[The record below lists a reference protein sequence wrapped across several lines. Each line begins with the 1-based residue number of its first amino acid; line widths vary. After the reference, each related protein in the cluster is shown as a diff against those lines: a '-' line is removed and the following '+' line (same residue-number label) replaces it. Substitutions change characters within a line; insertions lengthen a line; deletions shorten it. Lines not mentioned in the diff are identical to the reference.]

1 MTLPPVDV
9 LRHADGFGIVFGARE
24 AVFPPTRKGCRREV
38 FLLRPSRMVMNG
50 DVRAAYWRRKR
61 LVCRTLKGWFSPRG
75 RQRRQS
81 PPEPRRGRG
90 REGSPGRNGAA
101 ATPGKRGRGRAQRG
115 LGAGRAENSGAERS
129 PGAGRVPCCIISL
142 EYPVLVWAKR
152 DGYHSIPAYTVGMV
166 NTWYIPV
173 FAEYADPSAL
183 AGAAARVTWTDL

>member
-1 MTLPPVDV
+1 MPERPFF
-9 LRHADGFGIVFGARE
+9 R
-24 AVFPPTRKGCRREV
+24 RREKAAV
-38 FLLRPSRMVMNG
+38 AKYFCLDRRVWSCMATCARPLE
-50 DVRAAYWRRKR
+50 RRKR

-115 LGAGRAENSGAERS
+115 LGAGRAENSGAERN
-129 PGAGRVPCCIISL
+129 PGAGRVSCCIVFL

-152 DGYHSIPAYTVGMV
+152 GGYIPAYTAGMV
-166 NTWYIPV
+166 NTRYIPV

-183 AGAAARVTWTDL
+183 AGAAARVTWTDLLASAPGREDPRVSGL

>member
-1 MTLPPVDV
+1 MPERPFF
-9 LRHADGFGIVFGARE
+9 R
-24 AVFPPTRKGCRREV
+24 RREKAAV
-38 FLLRPSRMVMNG
+38 AKYFCLDRRVWSWMATCARHIGAENDSYVGRLRVGFRLGAGRG
-50 DVRAAYWRRKR
+50 DRVR
-61 LVCRTLKGWFSPRG
+61 
-75 RQRRQS
+75 
-81 PPEPRRGRG
+81 RRGRG

-173 FAEYADPSAL
+173 FAEYAVPSAL
-183 AGAAARVTWTDL
+183 AGAAARVTWTDLLASAPGREDPRVSGL